1 MSKIDFSFLAGKIY
15 LVNKSKKEDITNE
28 VVKAVQILLHN
39 GKEFDLLVSKLDNK
53 TFKLKLEEVNEKVKK
68 INEEFNCDTNLQ
80 SKEDR

>member
-1 MSKIDFSFLAGKIY
+1 MSKIDFSFLTGKIY

-53 TFKLKLEEVNEKVKK
+53 FFKLKLEEVKK
-68 INEEFNCDTNLQ
+68 
-80 SKEDR
+80 